1 MRNVLRPLD
10 EKELSRPVSSFIN
23 AVNAIDL
30 HAAIASFADDAL
42 VNDQLL
48 QYSGIDQISDWLTN
62 EIIGREVSI
71 NVIGSTFRYGIAV
84 VTAEIGGN
92 FDKRGLPDP
101 LVMTFYLSCSNRK
114 LVQLIMLRTIANI

>member
-1 MRNVLRPLD
+1 MRNVLRPIN
-10 EKELSRPVSSFIN
+10 EKELSRPVSSFVN

-30 HAAIASFADDAL
+30 RAAIASFADDAL

-84 VTAEIGGN
+84 VTAEIRGK

-101 LVMTFYLSCSNRK
+101 LVMTFYFSCSNRK